1 MDFSGGFQY
10 GGPPSPFAGP
20 ANLLAQGAFLPP
32 TGCAMTN
39 AKNRLAFS
47 SRVIHAGQE
56 PDPLTGAV
64 MQPIYQTSTYA
75 QESPGV
81 HKGFVYARGHNPTRF
96 AYERCVADLENGAR
110 AFAFASGMAA
120 ISTALELFPAGS
132 HAIAMDDVYG
142 GTFRLFERVR
152 KSSANLSVSY
162 VDLTDPKNFEAAI
175 TPQTKLVWIETPTNP
190 MLKVV
195 DIEAIARLA
204 KKRGIIVG
212 CDNTFASP
220 YCQRP
225 LDHGADIVMHS
236 ATKYIAGH
244 SDVIGGLLVV
254 NDKEL
259 GEKLQFLQN
268 SVGAIQGPFDSYLA
282 LRGLKTLALR
292 LERHC
297 ANAMALAE
305 WLEAHPAISRAVYPG
320 LKSHPGHAV
329 AKRQMDAFGGMLTVY
344 VKGGLDAAKTMLERV
359 ELFTLAESLGG
370 VESLIEHPGVMTH
383 ASIPP
388 ERRKELGVDDSLVR
402 LSVGVES
409 LEDLRADLSAALKGL

>member
-1 MDFSGGFQY
+1 
-10 GGPPSPFAGP
+10 
-20 ANLLAQGAFLPP
+20 
-32 TGCAMTN
+32 MTDN
-39 AKNRLAFS
+39 KNRLAFS

-96 AYERCVADLENGAR
+96 AYERCIADLENGQR
-110 AFAFASGMAA
+110 GFAFGSGMAA
-120 ISTALELFPAGS
+120 IATALELFPAGA
-132 HAIAMDDVYG
+132 HVVAMDDVYG

-152 KSSANLSVSY
+152 KSTAALSVTY
-162 VDLTDPKNFEAAI
+162 VDLSKPENLAAAI
-175 TPQTKLVWIETPTNP
+175 TPATKLVWIETPTNP
-190 MLKVV
+190 LLKIV
-195 DIEAIARLA
+195 DIEAIAAIAR
-204 KKRGIIVG
+204 KRGILVG

-225 LDHGADIVMHS
+225 LGFGADIVMHS

-244 SDVIGGLLVV
+244 SDVVGGVLVV
-254 NDKEL
+254 KDKEL
-259 GEKLQFLQN
+259 GERLQFLQN

-282 LRGLKTLALR
+282 LRGLKTLSLR

-297 ANAMALAE
+297 SNAAALAE
-305 WLEAHPAISRAVYPG
+305 WLEAHPAVARVSYPG

-329 AKRQMDAFGGMLTVY
+329 AKRQMDAFGGMITIFLR
-344 VKGGLDAAKTMLERV
+344 GGLGAARTMLERA

-370 VESLIEHPGVMTH
+370 VESLIEHPGIMTH

-388 ERRKELGVDDSLVR
+388 ERRKELGVDDALVR
-402 LSVGVES
+402 LSVGVED
-409 LEDLRADLSAALKGL
+409 LEDLRRDLDQALRGL

>member
-1 MDFSGGFQY
+1 M
-10 GGPPSPFAGP
+10 AE
-20 ANLLAQGAFLPP
+20 
-32 TGCAMTN
+32 TR
-39 AKNRLAFS
+39 NRLAFS

-96 AYERCVADLENGAR
+96 AYERCIADLENGAR
-110 AFAFASGMAA
+110 GFAFASGMAA
-120 ISTALELFPAGS
+120 ISTALELFPAGA
-132 HAIAMDDVYG
+132 HVVAMDDVYG

-162 VDLTDPKNFEAAI
+162 VDLGKPGNFEAAI
-175 TPQTKLVWIETPTNP
+175 RAETKLVWIETPTNP
-190 MLKVV
+190 MLKIV
-195 DIEAIARLA
+195 DIEAIAAIA
-204 KKRGIIVG
+204 KKRGVLVG

-225 LDHGADIVMHS
+225 LDLGADLVMHS

-244 SDVIGGLLVV
+244 SDVIGGVLVV
-254 NDKEL
+254 NDKDL
-259 GEKLQFLQN
+259 GDRLQFLQN

-282 LRGLKTLALR
+282 LRGLKTLAIR

-297 ANAMALAE
+297 ANAAALAE
-305 WLEAHPAISRAVYPG
+305 WLEGHPAVARVVYPG
-320 LKSHPGHAV
+320 LKSHPGNAV
-329 AKRQMDAFGGMLTVY
+329 AKRQMDAFGGMLTIY
-344 VKGGLDAAKTMLERV
+344 LKGGLDAAKSMLERV

-370 VESLIEHPGVMTH
+370 VESLIEHPGIMTH

-388 ERRKELGVDDSLVR
+388 ERRKELGVDDALVR
-402 LSVGVES
+402 LSVGVEDFG
-409 LEDLRADLSAALKGL
+409 DLRDDLAQALRGA

>member
-1 MDFSGGFQY
+1 MALS
-10 GGPPSPFAGP
+10 
-20 ANLLAQGAFLPP
+20 
-32 TGCAMTN
+32 
-39 AKNRLAFS
+39 KNRLAFQ
-47 SRVIHAGQE
+47 SRVVHAGQE

-96 AYERCVADLENGAR
+96 AYERCIADLENGAR
-110 AFAFASGMAA
+110 GFAFASGMAA

-132 HAIAMDDVYG
+132 HVVAMDDVYG
-142 GTFRLFERVR
+142 GTYRLFERVR
-152 KSSANLSVSY
+152 KSSAALSVSY
-162 VDLTDPKNFEAAI
+162 VDLGKAENFEAAI
-175 TPQTKLVWIETPTNP
+175 RPETKLVWIETPTNP
-190 MLKVV
+190 MLKIV
-195 DIEAIARLA
+195 DIEAIARIA
-204 KKRGIIVG
+204 KRRGIVVG

-225 LDHGADIVMHS
+225 LDFGADIVMHS
-236 ATKYIAGH
+236 ATKYISGH

-254 NDKEL
+254 NDKEI
-259 GEKLQFLQN
+259 GERLQFLQN

-282 LRGLKTLALR
+282 LRGVKTLAVR

-297 ANAMALAE
+297 ASALALAE
-305 WLEAHPAISRAVYPG
+305 WLEAHKAIERVAYPG
-320 LKSHPGHAV
+320 LKSHPGHEV
-329 AKRQMDAFGGMLTVY
+329 AKRQMDAFGGMLTIY
-344 VKGGLDAAKTMLERV
+344 LKGGLDAARTMLERV

-402 LSVGVES
+402 LSVGIES
-409 LEDLRADLSAALKGL
+409 LDDLQADLDQALRGL

>member
-1 MDFSGGFQY
+1 MS
-10 GGPPSPFAGP
+10 SP
-20 ANLLAQGAFLPP
+20 
-32 TGCAMTN
+32 
-39 AKNRLAFS
+39 KNRLAFS
-47 SRVIHAGQE
+47 SRVIHAGQG

-96 AYERCVADLENGAR
+96 AYERCIADLENGAR
-110 AFAFASGMAA
+110 GFAFASGMAA

-132 HAIAMDDVYG
+132 HVIAMDDVYG
-142 GTFRLFERVR
+142 GTYRLFERVR

-162 VDLTDPKNFEAAI
+162 VDLSKPDNFEKAL

-190 MLKVV
+190 MLKIV
-195 DIEAIARLA
+195 DIEAIAKIA
-204 KKRGIIVG
+204 IKRGVLVG

-225 LDHGADIVMHS
+225 LDLGADIVMHS
-236 ATKYIAGH
+236 ATKYIGGH

-254 NDKEL
+254 NDKDL
-259 GEKLQFLQN
+259 GDRLQFLQN
-268 SVGAIQGPFDSYLA
+268 SVGGIQGPFDSYLA
-282 LRGLKTLALR
+282 LRGLKTLAVR

-297 ANAMALAE
+297 SNAMALAE
-305 WLEAHPAISRAVYPG
+305 WLEKHPAISRVTYPG
-320 LKSHPGHAV
+320 LKSHPGHEIAR
-329 AKRQMDAFGGMLTVY
+329 RQMDAFGGMLTIY
-344 VKGGLDAAKTMLERV
+344 LKGGLEAAKTMLERV

-370 VESLIEHPGVMTH
+370 VESLIEHPGIMTH

-388 ERRKELGVDDSLVR
+388 ERRRELGVDDSLVR
-402 LSVGVES
+402 LSVGIES
-409 LEDLRADLSAALKGL
+409 LDDLRADLDQALKGL